1 MKKQEKQNTARRDFL
16 RGALAAAGG
25 FALAGCRQTED
36 PYALNRPAV
45 PGTAGYGTHQE
56 KWFSSACSQC
66 WAGCG
71 IRVRVVEGRAVRIDG
86 NVAHPINRG
95 TLGPKGQSGL
105 QVLYHPDRFKG
116 PVRRDGPRGSGK
128 WTPVSWD
135 TAIGEIGKTLQDIR
149 SRGESRGV
157 LLLDGEPRGMMR
169 DLWSR
174 FATVY
179 GTPNHVDHRAASD
192 GGKLLAMA
200 YMHGVPEIPAY
211 DWNSTGYVLGFGA
224 SLFESWC
231 QSIHFMRSSS
241 ALRRNMPGKR
251 VKFVQISPRHS
262 TTASRADEWVDINP
276 ATYGALALGLSHVI
290 VRDGLCDQEFVKDH
304 TFGFEDWTDAAGKK
318 HRGYKDLL
326 LTDYPPEKVSKIT
339 GVSKK
344 TIERLA
350 RELVDHRPAIAL
362 ADGGAAAATN
372 GLGTAM
378 SIHALNAL
386 LGNIERPGGM
396 VVQRPAPYAPWPDA
410 GPDEGAKKG
419 LASERLDGSGASRL
433 PLAHGCIQALPDAIL
448 AGAPYAAQAAFL
460 YRSNPAFSKP
470 GGKRWTEA
478 FQKIPLV
485 VSFSPLPD
493 ESTFQADF
501 VLPDRTYLERWE
513 VVEPVPSV
521 GHPIVSFRQ
530 PVVEPLYDTR
540 ATGDVLIQIAKAV
553 GGPVGDAFPWDTWRK
568 AVEERLQ
575 SLLNVE
581 DSSIV
586 AGKLSDLRKGMEK
599 DSGWWSP
606 GFKFEQWA
614 DAFRTPSGKFEFYS
628 QEIARK
634 LAAVPDLERELT
646 ARGVVTRGDDLCLPH
661 WELPRFSGSAAE
673 FPFTVAAYRG
683 IEYAEGGSRHVPWL
697 REISLPRRD
706 AWKQRVELHPDD
718 AKELKLAAGDTA
730 RVETPAGSA
739 RMSVA
744 IIPGM
749 RRGMIGIP
757 LGQGKWPPKPDDT
770 DPSGGYALLAN
781 AMDPLAGILTLQETR
796 ARITREKRT

>member
-1 MKKQEKQNTARRDFL
+1 MKKQEKQDSARRDFL
-16 RGALAAAGG
+16 RAALAAAGG
-25 FALAGCRQTED
+25 FALAGCRQSED
-36 PYALNRPAV
+36 PYALNRPHV
-45 PGTAGYGTHQE
+45 PGTSGYGTYQE
-56 KWFSSACSQC
+56 RTFSSTCSQC

-71 IRVRVVEGRAVRIDG
+71 IKVRVVEGRAVRIDG
-86 NVAHPINRG
+86 NPAHPINRG
-95 TLGPKGQSGL
+95 TLGPKGQAGL
-105 QVLYHPDRFKG
+105 QVLYNPSRFKG

-128 WTPVSWD
+128 WTPVTWD
-135 TAIGEIGKTLQDIR
+135 DAIREIGKTLQDIR

-169 DLWSR
+169 ELWDR
-174 FATVY
+174 FAAVY
-179 GTPNHVDHRAASD
+179 GTPNHIDHRSASD
-192 GGKLLAMA
+192 GGKVLAMA
-200 YMHGVPEIPAY
+200 YMHGVPEVPAY

-241 ALRRNMPGKR
+241 ALRRNMPGRR
-251 VKFVQISPRHS
+251 VKFVQVSPRYS
-262 TTASRADEWVDINP
+262 TTASRADEWIDINP

-290 VRDGLCDQEFVKDH
+290 VRDGLYDQAFVSEH
-304 TFGFEDWTDAAGKK
+304 TFGFEDWSADGKN

-326 LTDYPPEKVSKIT
+326 LKDYPPEKVSKIT
-339 GVSKK
+339 GVSVK

-350 RELVDHRPAIAL
+350 RELVDHRPAISL

-378 SIHALNAL
+378 AIHALNAL
-386 LGNIERPGGM
+386 LGNLERPGGLI
-396 VVQRPAPYAPWPDA
+396 VQRPAPYAPWPDA
-410 GPDEGAKKG
+410 APDEQASKA
-419 LASERLDGSGASRL
+419 LASERMDGSGSARL
-433 PLAHGCIQALPDAIL
+433 PLARGCIQMLPGAIL

-460 YRSNPAFSKP
+460 FRSNPAFSKP
-470 GGKRWTEA
+470 GGKRWKEA

-485 VSFSPLPD
+485 VSFSPQPD

-540 ATGDVLIQIAKAV
+540 ATGDVVIQIAKAV
-553 GGPVGDAFPWDTWRK
+553 GGPVADAFQWETYRK

-575 SLLNVE
+575 GLLNVE
-581 DSSIV
+581 ASSTV
-586 AGKLSDLRKGMEK
+586 AAKFSELRKGMEK

-614 DAFRTPSGKFEFYS
+614 DAFRTPSKKFEFYS

-661 WELPRFSGSAAE
+661 WEPPRFAGNPSE
-673 FPFTVAAYRG
+673 YPFIIAAYRG
-683 IEYAEGGSRHVPWL
+683 INYAEGGSRHIPWL
-697 REISLPRRD
+697 REISLPRRS
-706 AWKQRVELHPDD
+706 AWLQRVELHPDD
-718 AKELKLAAGDTA
+718 AKDLKLKVDDMA
-730 RVETPAGSA
+730 RVETPDGSA
-739 RMSVA
+739 LMAVV
-744 IIPGM
+744 IDPGT
-749 RRGMIGIP
+749 RRGMISVP
-757 LGQGKWPPKPDDT
+757 LGQGNWPPKPDDS
-770 DPSGGYALLAN
+770 DPSGGYPLLAN
-781 AMDPLAGILTLQETR
+781 AIDPLAGILALQGTR
-796 ARITREKRT
+796 ARVTREKKS